1 MRLST
6 EPSVNSPARPA
17 LPIQDSAR
25 QLLPV
30 LCNNAK
36 RTRRYRCGLHSDGY
50 GRVHRLRGPLLALSF
65 TLAALL
71 LLPMIARADD
81 AVFTFGRGTRTSC
94 GQFIAAMEAHKIMQ
108 QQDGVPHMSERAL
121 MMEYVDGLLTG
132 LNLSRDRAH
141 QIRSDNAA
149 IELWL
154 RSWCARHPTNSLVDA
169 VAAFSAE
176 TPGTP
181 TK

>member
-6 EPSVNSPARPA
+6 EPSVNSVPDGP
-17 LPIQDSAR
+17 Q
-25 QLLPV
+25 QLMPV

-36 RTRRYRCGLHSDGY
+36 CARRYRCGLHSDRY
-50 GRVHRLRGPLLALSF
+50 GHVYVLRGAQLAVSFLLAVS
-65 TLAALL
+65 L

-81 AVFTFGRGTRTSC
+81 ALFTFGRGTRTSC

-141 QIRSDNAA
+141 QITSDNAA

-169 VAAFSAE
+169 VAAFSAQ

-181 TK
+181 TR